1 MTEVSMLR
9 SGDGETGIGV
19 LVGALLV
26 VVAMTVLIMNAG
38 SFGHTHRLNADLT
51 APQLSSPA
59 EPGFK

>member
-1 MTEVSMLR
+1 MLR

-38 SFGHTHRLNADLT
+38 SFGHTRVVNDNLT